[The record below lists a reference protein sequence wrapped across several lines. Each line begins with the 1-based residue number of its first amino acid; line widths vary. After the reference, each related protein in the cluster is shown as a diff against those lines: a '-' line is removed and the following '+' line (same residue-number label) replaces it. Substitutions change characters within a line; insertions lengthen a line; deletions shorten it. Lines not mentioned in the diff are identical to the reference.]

1 MYVSWKN
8 MEQTTNMVKLM
19 QTTRVLIIKIIVQKV
34 TFVAAAQRY
43 LQFVHPVNSVIYLER
58 LQKKM
63 DAHLHPVHVQKA
75 ITAQVQAGKLC
86 YALQESL
93 EISLEKLH

>member
-1 MYVSWKN
+1 
-8 MEQTTNMVKLM
+8 M
-19 QTTRVLIIKIIVQKV
+19 QTTRVLITKTIVQKV
-34 TFVAAAQRY
+34 TFALRSTELQ
-43 LQFVHPVNSVIYLER
+43 QFVHQVNLVIYLER